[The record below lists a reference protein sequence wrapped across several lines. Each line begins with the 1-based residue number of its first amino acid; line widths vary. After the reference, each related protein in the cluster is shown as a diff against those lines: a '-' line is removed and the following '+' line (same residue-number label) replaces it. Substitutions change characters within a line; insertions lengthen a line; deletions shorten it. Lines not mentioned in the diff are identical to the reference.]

1 RSRGWN
7 SPNVG
12 PHPPYNQGM
21 PPRNSGHPMRVDLH
35 FPSASAITRPVQA
48 AWPVKG
54 MPGRSFIMHRKDS
67 EMPKMKTKSSAKK
80 RFKVTA
86 SGRIKAGQAGKRHGM
101 IKRTNKQIR
110 NQRGSMILAEG
121 DERLVKIHMPY
132 AR

>member
-1 RSRGWN
+1 M
-7 SPNVG
+7 NVA
-12 PHPPYNQGM
+12 PPPPCNQDM
-21 PPRNSGHPMRVDLH
+21 PGGNNRHLGEADLH
-35 FPSASAITRPVQA
+35 FPAASAITRPVQA

-54 MPGRSFIMHRKDS
+54 MPGRSFIVHRKDS

-86 SGRIKAGQAGKRHGM
+86 SGRIKAAQSGKRHGM
-101 IKRTNKQIR
+101 IKRSNKHIR
-110 NQRGSMILAEG
+110 NQRGTTILAEG